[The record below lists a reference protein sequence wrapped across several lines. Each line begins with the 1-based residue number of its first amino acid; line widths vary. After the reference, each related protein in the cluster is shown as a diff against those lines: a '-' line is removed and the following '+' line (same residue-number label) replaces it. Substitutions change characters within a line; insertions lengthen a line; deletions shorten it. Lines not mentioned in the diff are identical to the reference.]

1 MNQLIK
7 ATNWLADGAKEF
19 YAERKVFCI
28 FYLVSVSLLVA
39 ESFKVN
45 HLKMTNLPTLDKW
58 VGTAMDNSFIGTG
71 ITWLFNT
78 LTSGPDEVYEYSN
91 MLGTTELL
99 LFTIVF
105 LACMTF
111 PLAAFGYIAS
121 DAYAIWRKRR
131 QRTLANTAPEQPQ

>member
-7 ATNWLADGAKEF
+7 ATDWLADGAKEF
-19 YAERKVFCI
+19 YADRKAFCI

-45 HLKMTNLPTLDKW
+45 HLKMTNLPALDKW
-58 VGTAMDNSFIGTG
+58 VGTALDNSFMGTS

-78 LTSGPDEVYEYSN
+78 MTSGPDEVYTYGN
-91 MLGTTELL
+91 MPGATELV
-99 LFTIVF
+99 LFTMVF

-121 DAYAIWRKRR
+121 DAYAIWRKRTR
-131 QRTLANTAPEQPQ
+131 HTAASGQPQ